1 MCENC
6 SSSSDGNV
14 HLEFFNFMSLFDFNL
29 YDLLEYNDVMPSE
42 EELKKMGM
50 TWSNYIEKHRD
61 ELREKKRIQQEQH
74 LPQVEEWSTL
84 HPEWYPSNSIT
95 RESVV
100 PVPKQVKRP
109 EQVSLMEEE
118 GTLTQMSIDSE
129 SITEEDPVTI
139 DAPLEMQLVDNTNK
153 QNISEIPHFDLW
165 EYTIEQSEEQNID
178 SNAFRNSE
186 HCMYT
191 IFFLKHYIDQL
202 NCGLSVDLLYKDM
215 ITRGKRTISIEA
227 MIIKVNGQISKRLAK
242 LVRQANNLPKYYDTI
257 TEENDPTRYYM
268 WCNMLYKIA
277 HEIGFEINTAIP
289 QRHLGRPRKN
299 SLTMNNRLIS
309 CTYNTN
315 TFNESNIL
323 QLGSLWYETI
333 LEQDPNKE

>member
-1 MCENC
+1 
-6 SSSSDGNV
+6 
-14 HLEFFNFMSLFDFNL
+14 MSLFAGPLFE
-29 YDLLEYNDVMPSE
+29 LLEYSDVMPSD
-42 EELKKMGM
+42 EELKEMNM
-50 TWSNYIEKHRD
+50 TWEEYLDKNID
-61 ELREKKRIQQEQH
+61 VLREKKRIKQEQQQEWLAQH
-74 LPQVEEWSTL
+74 PIFAEYYSQLAKNIPQEPVTSKQNTVVVT
-84 HPEWYPSNSIT
+84 SDQ
-95 RESVV
+95 ESVV
-100 PVPKQVKRP
+100 PVPKQVKSP
-109 EQVSLMEEE
+109 QQVSLMEEE
-118 GTLTQMSIDSE
+118 GTLTQMSMDSE

-139 DAPLEMQLVDNTNK
+139 DAPLEMQLVDSTNK

-165 EYTIEQSEEQNID
+165 EYTIEQSEEQIVD
-178 SNAFRNSE
+178 PNAFRNPE

-191 IFFLKHYIDQL
+191 IFFLAHYINQL
-202 NCGLSVDLLYKDM
+202 NCGLSVDLLCKDM
-215 ITRGKRTISIEA
+215 ITRGKRSMSIEA

-242 LVRQANNLPKYYDTI
+242 LVNQVNNLPKYYDTI

-299 SLTMNNRLIS
+299 SLTMNNRLLS

-323 QLGSLWYETI
+323 QLGSLWYETV
-333 LEQDPNKE
+333 LEHDPNKE